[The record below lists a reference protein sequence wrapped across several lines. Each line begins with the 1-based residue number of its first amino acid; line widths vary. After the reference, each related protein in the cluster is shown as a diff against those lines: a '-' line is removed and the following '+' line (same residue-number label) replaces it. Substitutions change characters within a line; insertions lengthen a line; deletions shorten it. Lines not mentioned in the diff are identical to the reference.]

1 MLRRIVAVSETRFR
15 ILRAVLEA
23 VDEVNELLPSDRR
36 IPRNAAAALAGPD
49 GHLDSLGL
57 ANLILAA
64 EEKISDALGK
74 SVVLT
79 DEANLFEPDGPCASV
94 QQLTNHV
101 ALKFG

>member
-1 MLRRIVAVSETRFR
+1 VSETRSR
-15 ILRAVLEA
+15 ILKAVLEA
-23 VDEVNELLPSDRR
+23 VDEVNELLPFDRR
-36 IPRNAAAALAGPD
+36 IPRNAAATLAGPT

-74 SVVLT
+74 SVILT
-79 DEANLFEPDGPCASV
+79 DETNLFEPDGPCASV
-94 QQLTNHV
+94 QHLANHI